1 MKGYLNNEKATS
13 EAFTA
18 DGWIRSGDIGY
29 VKEGRWYVVDRT
41 KDLIKVRGW
50 QVSPAEIECT
60 LLEHPNV
67 IDAAVIGIKALDD
80 SGETP
85 QAFIVR
91 DSQSEIN
98 EKDIKDFLGRRLAR
112 YKGVSKVEF
121 VDAIP
126 RNPTG
131 KILRR
136 VLRDSVYKEIPT
148 TPPDAALAYSN
159 AIRKL
164 EESREKRSCGVCSRT
179 HSVSSTSTISTTGPI
194 TPPGTEETPLGK
206 KGRKRMKEDTLE
218 EPQLTQ
224 SKRRS
229 ARSVVMKSYT

>member
-1 MKGYLNNEKATS
+1 MKGYLNNEKVTS

-29 VKEGRWYVVDRT
+29 VKEGRWYIVDRT

-50 QVSPAEIECT
+50 QVSPVEIECT

-67 IDAAVIGIKALDD
+67 IDAAVIGIKALD
-80 SGETP
+80 SSSETP
-85 QAFIVR
+85 QAFIVKEA
-91 DSQSEIN
+91 QSEVN
-98 EKDIKDFLGRRLAR
+98 EKDIKHFLGRRLAR
-112 YKGVSKVEF
+112 YKVVSEVKF
-121 VDAIP
+121 VDVIP

-136 VLRDSVYKEIPT
+136 VLRDSVYKEIST

-164 EESREKRSCGVCSRT
+164 EESREKRSCEVCSRT
-179 HSVSSTSTISTTGPI
+179 CSVSSTSTISTAGPI
-194 TPPGTEETPLGK
+194 TPPATEKTLLDK
-206 KGRKRMKEDTLE
+206 KDRKRRKEDTSE
-218 EPQLTQ
+218 EPQLTKG
-224 SKRRS
+224 KRRS
-229 ARSVVMKSYT
+229 ARSVVSKSYT